1 MAEQLATFDDLIKAL
16 IQQESS
22 GNPKAVSEEGYIG
35 LMQLDPTATMKRLRI
50 GVPTVFQ
57 AAEALG
63 KDVGKR
69 TLDDSKRLLEDP
81 AVNRLIGI
89 PYLRELMSKYNWN
102 IADALTAYNAGPD
115 QLDSVY
121 AAGGTYANLNKPEQR
136 TYAADVNEEFR
147 NMFGFDL
154 PNFGVLVSKRP
165 QARPKGLLDM

>member
-121 AAGGTYANLNKPEQR
+121 AAGGTYADLNKAEQR